1 MGQSECMNKCHRRAS
16 GQHADDAVRI
26 LVDIVHRHIEK
37 VRCHDAAHSP
47 SFDLL
52 RQYRDYG
59 FGLVGMLAGY
69 CDATGAKCG
78 DCLRLALEL
87 QAAVDDASV
96 RRSARRDA
104 PYRVGRYRRAAT

>member
-1 MGQSECMNKCHRRAS
+1 MGQSGCMDHFHRRAS

-26 LVDIVHRHIEK
+26 LVDIAHRHIEK
-37 VRCHDAAHSP
+37 VRCHDAVYSP
-47 SFDLL
+47 SLDLL

-69 CDATGAKCG
+69 CDATGVKCG

-87 QAAVDDASV
+87 QAAVDDASA
-96 RRSARRDA
+96 RRSATGDA
-104 PYRVGRYRRAAT
+104 PYRVRRYRRAAT